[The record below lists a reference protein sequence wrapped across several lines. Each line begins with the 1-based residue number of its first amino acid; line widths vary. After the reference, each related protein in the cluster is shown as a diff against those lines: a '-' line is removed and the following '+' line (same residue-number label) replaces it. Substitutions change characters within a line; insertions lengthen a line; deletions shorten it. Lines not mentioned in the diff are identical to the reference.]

1 METRAAFFSSF
12 AAVGISKCASGGEP
26 EVFII
31 TLYRGKGEAFKVANW
46 QKGWLLA
53 LSVLSLWRQRE
64 NGACEGQI
72 LLGAELAHFLIRL
85 KEERIQFVLR
95 VADRSTQ
102 SHACIYT
109 STPSSSVFNAFSPPP
124 PQTPLLISLF
134 LSLHIHTQTHTFTQG
149 CALWV
154 SVMCSRLMRSQRR
167 FGRVAESMFIA
178 GFFKYL
184 MI

>member
-72 LLGAELAHFLIRL
+72 LLGAELAHFLIWL

-102 SHACIYT
+102 GHACIYT

-124 PQTPLLISLF
+124 PKLRSLF
-134 LSLHIHTQTHTFTQG
+134 PFFYPYTYTHRHTPSPRAVHYEYQL
-149 CALWV
+149 CAV
-154 SVMCSRLMRSQRR
+154 D
-167 FGRVAESMFIA
+167 
-178 GFFKYL
+178 
-184 MI
+184 